1 MKGIALH
8 NPKST
13 QKPATSKLRR
23 EAAAHA
29 RSMARSGPGLGQFQ
43 PESAIRTPSPTESDR
58 STVNAGDLLTNA
70 HGAHGNHVRRRGRP
84 SVSNPISTES
94 PLQGPVKDRHPNV
107 YTSSPHDRYAMK
119 RQESLDEDTHFRESI
134 TDCMLRAIGLS
145 NAQSSITGTG
155 SVEQS
160 PRILSY
166 DARSHRAV
174 FSNNAFGFLDA
185 LEPGMDGDTESMM
198 SVPMSTN
205 GPAGSAS
212 IGDELSRDMVSSSRY
227 RNRMRQILTVNLC
240 RRLCSSPKVLC
251 SSSKE
256 NAILGYTM
264 SLTAFLT

>member
-8 NPKST
+8 NPKGT
-13 QKPATSKLRR
+13 QKPATSNLRR

-29 RSMARSGPGLGQFQ
+29 RSMARSGPGPGQFQ

-70 HGAHGNHVRRRGRP
+70 HGAHGNHIRRRGRP

-94 PLQGPVKDRHPNV
+94 PLQGPIQDRHPNV

-166 DARSHRAV
+166 DARSHRAI
-174 FSNNAFGFLDA
+174 FSNAFGFLDA
-185 LEPGMDGDTESMM
+185 FEPDGDTESVI
-198 SVPMSTN
+198 SVPASTS
-205 GPAGSAS
+205 GPAGSGS
-212 IGDELSRDMVSSSRY
+212 IGDELSRDMVSSPVSAWSWRAKSY
-227 RNRMRQILTVNLC
+227 
-240 RRLCSSPKVLC
+240 
-251 SSSKE
+251 
-256 NAILGYTM
+256 
-264 SLTAFLT
+264 